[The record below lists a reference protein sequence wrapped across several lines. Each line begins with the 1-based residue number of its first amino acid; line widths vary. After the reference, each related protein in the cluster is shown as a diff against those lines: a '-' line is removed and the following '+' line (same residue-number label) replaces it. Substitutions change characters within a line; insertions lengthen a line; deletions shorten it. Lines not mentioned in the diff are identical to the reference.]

1 MSNFNESEL
10 LVNKL
15 YNFIIEDC
23 CKQYNNVQN
32 CGLLLDLEEDGIV
45 VIGFANVNDKK
56 ESWRVKNFEIL
67 KIARELQEVMNKEWT
82 SLFFVANLESNK
94 FNISF
99 FIKETM
105 TWRKSIFDA
114 EGEWEYYERTLEKL

>member
-67 KIARELQEVMNKEWT
+67 KTARKLQEAMNKEWS
-82 SLFFVANLESNK
+82 SLFFVANLESDK

-99 FIKETM
+99 FTPETM

-114 EGEWEYYERTLEKL
+114 EGEWGYYERTLEKL

>member
-1 MSNFNESEL
+1 MNNFDESEL

-15 YNFIIEDC
+15 HNFIIEDC
-23 CKQYNNVQN
+23 CKQCNNVQN
-32 CGLLLDLEEDGIV
+32 CGFLLDLEEDGTI

-67 KIARELQEVMNKEWT
+67 KTARKLQEAMNNEWS

-94 FNISF
+94 FNIGF
-99 FIKETM
+99 FTKETM
-105 TWRKSIFDA
+105 ICNSCSF
-114 EGEWEYYERTLEKL
+114 